1 MHVLGQMR
9 DNGIGKGLRAHSAL
23 NGAGLGT
30 THVTGN
36 LLTLVERGRNGG
48 ANAIGR
54 VVLAQ
59 VIEHHSRG
67 QNLGRGVSDI
77 LASDIGRGAVRRL
90 EDGAVGTDVGT
101 RSHTQSP
108 YQASTQVADD
118 VAVQVGQHQDI
129 EVIGVLDQTHAGGV
143 DDLVVELDIG
153 IVGGHLARN
162 AQEQAIGRL
171 HDVGL
176 MHGRH
181 LFAAAAAGVLK
192 SVLHNAAALGE
203 LRMGAGAGCDDFLCL
218 TYGTGVGGSI
228 VMNGSVY
235 PGASFSAGS
244 FGGMVIHPEE
254 KAGTD
259 SLEGC
264 YERCASTT
272 GLVRRV
278 KKVDGSLDNGKKIFA
293 AKDRPEIKE
302 QIDAWINDI
311 CTGLVTLC
319 CIFNPSRII
328 LGGGIMAQEYVLS
341 EVNRKVKAQIA
352 PGLGIVEIVPAK
364 LANTAGMMGA
374 VSLAEKL
381 LAQ

>member
-1 MHVLGQMR
+1 MR
-9 DNGIGKGLRAHSAL
+9 IVAVDIGGTMIKSALWNGETFVELRETETCASEGGAALMERVKGLIHSY
-23 NGAGLGT
+23 
-30 THVTGN
+30 HDF
-36 LLTLVERGRNGG
+36 E
-48 ANAIGR
+48 AIGISTAGE
-54 VVLAQ
+54 V
-59 VIEHHSRG
+59 
-67 QNLGRGVSDI
+67 NT
-77 LASDIGRGAVRRL
+77 
-90 EDGAVGTDVGT
+90 EDGSIFYANSNIPGYTGMPVKQIMEEEFCVPAAVENDV
-101 RSHTQSP
+101 
-108 YQASTQVADD
+108 
-118 VAVQVGQHQDI
+118 
-129 EVIGVLDQTHAGGV
+129 
-143 DDLVVELDIG
+143 
-153 IVGGHLARN
+153 
-162 AQEQAIGRL
+162 
-171 HDVGL
+171 
-176 MHGRH
+176 
-181 LFAAAAAGVLK
+181 
-192 SVLHNAAALGE
+192 NAAALGE
-203 LRMGAGAGCDDFLCL
+203 LRMGAGTGCDDFLCL

-244 FGGMVIHPEE
+244 IGGMVIHPDE

-278 KKVDGSLDNGKKIFA
+278 KKVDGSLDNGKNIFA

-302 QIDAWINDI
+302 QIDAWIDDI

-319 CIFNPSRII
+319 CIFNTSRII

-352 PGLGIVEIVPAK
+352 PGLRIVEIVPAK

>member
-1 MHVLGQMR
+1 MR

-30 THVTGN
+30 TNVAGN

-59 VIEHHSRG
+59 VIEHHRSRED
-67 QNLGRGVSDI
+67 LGRGVGDI
-77 LASDIGRGAVRRL
+77 LARDIGRGAVRSL
-90 EDGAVGTDVGT
+90 KDGAVGTDVGAGG
-101 RSHTQSP
+101 HTQAAH
-108 YQASTQVADD
+108 QAGAQVTHD

-129 EVIGVLDQTHAGGV
+129 EVVGVLDQAHAGGV

-228 VMNGSVY
+228 VMNGNVY

-278 KKVDGSLDNGKKIFA
+278 KKVDGALDNGKKIFA
-293 AKDRPEIKE
+293 AKDRPGIKE
-302 QIDAWINDI
+302 QIDAWIDDI

-352 PGLGIVEIVPAK
+352 PGLRIVEIVPAK

>member
-1 MHVLGQMR
+1 MR
-9 DNGIGKGLRAHSAL
+9 IVAVDIGGTMIKSGLWNGETFVELRETETCASEGGAALMERVKGLIHSY
-23 NGAGLGT
+23 
-30 THVTGN
+30 HDF
-36 LLTLVERGRNGG
+36 E
-48 ANAIGR
+48 AIGISTAGE
-54 VVLAQ
+54 V
-59 VIEHHSRG
+59 
-67 QNLGRGVSDI
+67 NT
-77 LASDIGRGAVRRL
+77 
-90 EDGAVGTDVGT
+90 EDGSIFYANSNIPGYTGMPVKQIMEEEFCVPAAVETDV
-101 RSHTQSP
+101 
-108 YQASTQVADD
+108 
-118 VAVQVGQHQDI
+118 
-129 EVIGVLDQTHAGGV
+129 
-143 DDLVVELDIG
+143 
-153 IVGGHLARN
+153 
-162 AQEQAIGRL
+162 
-171 HDVGL
+171 
-176 MHGRH
+176 
-181 LFAAAAAGVLK
+181 
-192 SVLHNAAALGE
+192 NAAALGE

-228 VMNGSVY
+228 VMNGNVY

-278 KKVDGSLDNGKKIFA
+278 KKVDGALDNGKKIFA

-302 QIDAWINDI
+302 QIDAWIDDI

-352 PGLGIVEIVPAK
+352 PGLRIVEIVPAK
-364 LANTAGMMGA
+364 LANTAGMMGS

>member
-1 MHVLGQMR
+1 
-9 DNGIGKGLRAHSAL
+9 
-23 NGAGLGT
+23 
-30 THVTGN
+30 
-36 LLTLVERGRNGG
+36 
-48 ANAIGR
+48 
-54 VVLAQ
+54 
-59 VIEHHSRG
+59 
-67 QNLGRGVSDI
+67 
-77 LASDIGRGAVRRL
+77 
-90 EDGAVGTDVGT
+90 
-101 RSHTQSP
+101 
-108 YQASTQVADD
+108 
-118 VAVQVGQHQDI
+118 
-129 EVIGVLDQTHAGGV
+129 
-143 DDLVVELDIG
+143 
-153 IVGGHLARN
+153 
-162 AQEQAIGRL
+162 
-171 HDVGL
+171 
-176 MHGRH
+176 
-181 LFAAAAAGVLK
+181 
-192 SVLHNAAALGE
+192 
-203 LRMGAGAGCDDFLCL
+203 MGAGAGCDDFLCL

-228 VMNGSVY
+228 VMNGNVY

-278 KKVDGSLDNGKKIFA
+278 KKVDGALDNGKKIFA

-302 QIDAWINDI
+302 QIDAWIDDI

-352 PGLGIVEIVPAK
+352 PGLRIVEIVPAK